1 MCVLYQAS
9 RWVYVCSVSSIKWV
23 YVCSV
28 LLRVCV
34 RVDIKYY
41 QQSPL
46 VILCDMV
53 LFSATRVS
61 HNRGTEVAVVN
72 TLTNP
77 ETISAITIMGG
88 NKQKTNAAV

>member
-1 MCVLYQAS
+1 
-9 RWVYVCSVSSIKWV
+9 
-23 YVCSV
+23 
-28 LLRVCV
+28 
-34 RVDIKYY
+34 
-41 QQSPL
+41 
-46 VILCDMV
+46 MV